1 MKERKRSME
10 DKKEE
15 LEKEQK
21 IWYSRNENNRIVRE
35 HLKKICEKLE
45 KLQEDYT
52 CLGTLD
58 QTANGNLSGAVKIDF
73 ESYVQRQYFRQIIG
87 FANQRLN
94 IMTGGAFLLKC
105 RAWKIWECG
114 AMPALTGCLQHGN
127 RKSQRCTY
135 FIRRRIF

>member
-1 MKERKRSME
+1 MAESAGRKDGAGYNRNERNGSVPWKI
-10 DKKEE
+10 KKEE

-35 HLKKICEKLE
+35 HLKKVCEKLE

-73 ESYVQRQYFRQIIG
+73 ESYVQRQYFDRSLDLQI
-87 FANQRLN
+87 RD
-94 IMTGGAFLLKC
+94 
-105 RAWKIWECG
+105 
-114 AMPALTGCLQHGN
+114 
-127 RKSQRCTY
+127 
-135 FIRRRIF
+135 